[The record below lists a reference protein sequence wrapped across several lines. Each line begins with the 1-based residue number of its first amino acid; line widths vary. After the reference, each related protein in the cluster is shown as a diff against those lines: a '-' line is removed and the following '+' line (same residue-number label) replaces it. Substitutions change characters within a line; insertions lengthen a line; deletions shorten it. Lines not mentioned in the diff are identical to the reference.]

1 MGSGGGVWVPSREVV
16 ERAEVTRLMRDVGAA
31 DYDELWRW
39 SVDDL
44 GRFWRTVWERYGVRA
59 DGDPSTVLEGGEMPG
74 ARWFPDVELSYPE
87 HVFAGRDPDAV
98 AVHFLAEDRP
108 LERWTWGRLQAETAR
123 VQAGLRRLGVGPG
136 DRVAAFLPNAPRTLA
151 AFLATT
157 SLGAIWSC
165 CSPDFG
171 ARTVVDRFAQI
182 EPKVLLAVDGYRYGG
197 RAHDRRDVVEDLT
210 ARLPGLR
217 HVVRADDWDAAFPDE
232 DAAPAFARVP
242 FGHPLWIVHSSGT
255 TGLPKAIVHG
265 HGGILLEHLKAWRL
279 HHDVGA
285 DDTVLWFS
293 TTGWIMWNYLAGAL
307 LTGAAIVLYDGH
319 PGPERL
325 WDLAAETG
333 VTLFGAG
340 AAYFH
345 GCMRSGLRPRQGR
358 DLSELRAIG
367 ATGSPLSREAYPW
380 VREQLGEHVWLAAMS
395 GGTDVA
401 SAFVGGCPILPVHEG
416 EMQARMLGV
425 AVEAWDD
432 DGDAVVDEVG
442 ELVVTRPMPSMP
454 VRFWNDPDGRRYRDA
469 YFSTYPGVWRHGDWL
484 RITGRG
490 SAIVYGR
497 SDSTINRGGIRMGT
511 AEIYAAA
518 LAAPGVADA
527 LAVDVPS
534 ADGTTES
541 AMTLFVVVDES
552 ANGDVEAEL
561 RRRIRADCSPRHVPD
576 TIVKVPAVP
585 RTLTGKLLEVPV
597 KRLLMGHA
605 PDAVATRDA
614 MANPEAFDHIAE
626 LYHKGGGSDAS

>member
-1 MGSGGGVWVPSREVV
+1 MWVPSREAIA
-16 ERAEVTRLMRDVGAA
+16 RAEMTRLMRDVGAS

-39 SVDDL
+39 SVDDIA
-44 GRFWRTVWERYGVRA
+44 RFWRTLWERYGIRA
-59 DGDPSTVLEGGEMPG
+59 DGDPSTVLSGGGMPG
-74 ARWFPDVELSYPE
+74 TRWFPDVELSYPE
-87 HVFAGRDPDAV
+87 HVFADRDPDAV
-98 AVHFLAEDRP
+98 AVHSLAEDGP
-108 LERWTWGRLQAETAR
+108 LESWTWGRLEAETAR

-136 DRVAAFLPNAPRTLA
+136 DRVAALLPNTPRTLA

-171 ARTVVDRFAQI
+171 ERTVVDRFAQI
-182 EPKVLLAVDGYRYGG
+182 EPAVLLVVDGYRYGG
-197 RAHDRRDVVEDLT
+197 REHDRRGVVEALT
-210 ARLPGLR
+210 ARLPGVR
-217 HVVRADDWDAAFPDE
+217 HVVRSDDWDAAFPAHDV
-232 DAAPAFARVP
+232 PLTFARVP
-242 FGHPLWIVHSSGT
+242 FEHPLWIVNSSGT

-265 HGGILLEHLKAWRL
+265 HGGVLLEYLKAWRL
-279 HHDVGA
+279 HHDVDA

-307 LTGAAIVLYDGH
+307 LTGAAIVLYDGNPAY
-319 PGPERL
+319 PGLETL

-333 VTLFGAG
+333 TTFLGAG

-345 GCMRSGLRPRQGR
+345 GCMREGLRPAHGR
-358 DLSELRAIG
+358 DLRRLRAIG

-380 VREQLGEHVWLAAMS
+380 VREQLGEHVWLASMS

-401 SAFVGGCPILPVHEG
+401 SAFVGGCPIVPLHDG

-425 AVEAWDD
+425 AVEAWDSS
-432 DGDAVVDEVG
+432 GNGLVDEVG
-442 ELVVTRPMPSMP
+442 ELVVTKPMPSMP
-454 VRFWNDPDGRRYRDA
+454 IRFWNDPDGQRHHDS

-484 RITGRG
+484 RITRRG

-518 LAAPGVADA
+518 LAAPGIADA
-527 LAVDVPS
+527 LAVDVPK
-534 ADGTTES
+534 ADDITES
-541 AMTLFVVVDES
+541 SMTLFVVVDES
-552 ANGDVEAEL
+552 AALTADLEAEL
-561 RRRIRADCSPRHVPD
+561 RRRIRTDCSPRHVPD
-576 TIVKVPAVP
+576 AIVEVPAVP

-605 PDAVATRDA
+605 PESVATRDA
-614 MANPEAFDHIAE
+614 MANPEAFDHIADMAGRS
-626 LYHKGGGSDAS
+626 LAL